1 MDTLIGRLERRV
13 ILLWVFPKFA
23 KAVFGKVSD
32 IMRFMIQP
40 LDNGYYKEWVE
51 VFENLPEDAT
61 LSVGQLRDWISLFVL
76 GINGYTQRHKD
87 INDFKGGLAGL
98 LTLGNYDGASL
109 CVSQLNVMVKYAAG
123 ACACLRGNGLD
134 HLVQDYSGP
143 RFFVIGTNHE
153 TCKKYAWRKLGR
165 LPPLAPLPTRRKK
178 STATQPSDEHQ
189 EQVGDPGEPLQLDT
203 PCINEGSDEQYEGD
217 FEWTNETLHDAA
229 VLH

>member
-13 ILLWVFPKFA
+13 ILLRVFPKFA
-23 KAVFGKVSD
+23 KAVFGKASE
-32 IMRFMIQP
+32 IMGVMVQP
-40 LDNGYYKEWVE
+40 PDNDYYKECVE
-51 VFENLPEDAT
+51 VFENLPEDAK
-61 LSVGQLRDWISLFVL
+61 LSVDQLQDWISLFVL

-98 LTLGNYDGASL
+98 LTLGNYDRASL
-109 CVSQLNVMVKYAAG
+109 CVPQLNVMVKYAAG

-165 LPPLAPLPTRRKK
+165 LPPLPPLPTRRKK
-178 STATQPSDEHQ
+178 GTTARPDEHQ
-189 EQVGDPGEPLQLDT
+189 GQAGDLGEPLQLDT
-203 PCINEGSDEQYEGD
+203 PCVNEGSDEQSDSD